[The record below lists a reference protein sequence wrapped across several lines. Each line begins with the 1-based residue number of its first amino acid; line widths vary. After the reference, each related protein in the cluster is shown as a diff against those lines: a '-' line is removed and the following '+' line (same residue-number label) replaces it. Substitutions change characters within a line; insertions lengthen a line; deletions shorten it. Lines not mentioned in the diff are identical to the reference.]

1 MATGTRSRKHHPLGD
16 NGMSDIDEEL
26 GALSEGG
33 DYPCPECGETFN
45 KAVSLGLHRRS
56 KHGVVGKHSK
66 QRRRGGGS
74 STPRE
79 DSRKIKVRKALVDL
93 ADLTDDL
100 RGREGGSELPATLSG
115 VIRRDADQL
124 ATTISMIA
132 AQVEPVRWFV
142 DTLLVRVL
150 APVVGASG
158 VLRWFLR
165 EARLRRER
173 AEVEQPIVDPALA
186 GEADWRGPPAAPEP
200 LLEDAAA

>member
-1 MATGTRSRKHHPLGD
+1 
-16 NGMSDIDEEL
+16 MSDEEPEVGLPDEAGEFV
-26 GALSEGG
+26 
-33 DYPCPECGETFN
+33 CPECGQTFP
-45 KAVSLGLHRRS
+45 KAMSLGYHRRRM
-56 KHGVVGKHSK
+56 HGVIGKHSRANRK
-66 QRRRGGGS
+66 PRKTSGAGS
-74 STPRE
+74 RE
-79 DSRKIKVRKALVDL
+79 DSRKVKVRKALVDL

-124 ATTISMIA
+124 ATTISAVA

-142 DTLLVRVL
+142 DTMLIRVL

-173 AEVEQPIVDPALA
+173 AEIEPPIVDPAL
-186 GEADWRGPPAAPEP
+186 GSEADWRGPPAAPEP